1 MTGQPLPPARHAHGP
16 HAVARLAAAAAVACT
31 LGIAL
36 PAGAQVRVDRRLP
49 ADRDVSLR
57 IYDLVGAVRVVA
69 WDRDTVAVAGTLGA
83 PGQLAMGGTPRAMKI
98 AVGQQEGPNPGPPA
112 TLEVHVPRTA
122 RVWIKTASAP
132 VTVEGVRGGLDL
144 YTVDGDIVVVGDVR
158 ELRAESMDGGIT
170 VTGTPAWA
178 RLKTAAGD
186 IALRGGGGDIGLTS
200 VSGAVMVSD
209 GVVDRARLETVTGA
223 ITFAATMVR
232 GGSYDVDSHAGRVE
246 LRIPPRLGVD
256 LEATTLHGTIDGPV
270 VAAHARNGDGRN
282 FTLVTGDADARI
294 TARTFKG
301 PIHLRHP

>member
-1 MTGQPLPPARHAHGP
+1 MTGRSSNPVGRAHGRR
-16 HAVARLAAAAAVACT
+16 VVTRLTVAAAVACVS
-31 LGIAL
+31 GIAQ
-36 PAGAQVRVDRRLP
+36 PAGAQARMDRRLP

-69 WDRDTVAVAGTLGA
+69 WDRDTVAVIGTLA
-83 PGQLAMGGTPRAMKI
+83 VPGQLAMGGTPRAMKI
-98 AVGQQEGPNPGPPA
+98 AVEQREGPDSGPPA

-144 YTVDGDIVVVGDVR
+144 YTVDGDIVVTGDAR

-178 RLKTAAGD
+178 RLKTAAGNVT
-186 IALRGGGGDIGLTS
+186 LRGGGGDVGLTS
-200 VSGAVMVSD
+200 VSGALVVSD
-209 GVVDRARLETVTGA
+209 GAVDRARLETVTGA
-223 ITFAATMVR
+223 VTFAATMVR

-246 LRIPPRLGVD
+246 LRIPPKLDVD

-270 VAAHARNGDGRN
+270 VAAHARNGDGRS
-282 FTLVTGDADARI
+282 FTLVTGDAGVRI
-294 TARTFKG
+294 TVRTFKG